1 MSCLMSC
8 RFLVLILAS
17 PVSSLPRRFLVASSS
32 HVLSLPRLLSN
43 VACLVLRA
51 SCPWCFVHALG
62 HTACT
67 AALAILSPTDPVPR
81 GLLTLCPKAF

>member
-32 HVLSLPRLLSN
+32 LPRLMSCRFR
-43 VACLVLRA
+43 VSCLMSHA
-51 SCPWCFVHALG
+51 SCF
-62 HTACT
+62 
-67 AALAILSPTDPVPR
+67 VPR
-81 GLLTLCPKAF
+81 ARGALCMPWGTRRVRQRSLYYRLLTLCPGAY